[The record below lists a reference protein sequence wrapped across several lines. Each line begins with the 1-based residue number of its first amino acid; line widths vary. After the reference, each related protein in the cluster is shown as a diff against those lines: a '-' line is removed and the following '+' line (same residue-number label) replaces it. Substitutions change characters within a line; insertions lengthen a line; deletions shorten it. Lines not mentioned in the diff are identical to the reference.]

1 MVIRRY
7 PCWIILFFCIYRN
20 FERIKILSIN
30 TNTNALIAANN
41 LNKSMDRFSVA
52 LERLTSGLR
61 INSAKDDAAGLA
73 IATRMEGQVRGSQAG
88 ERNAM
93 DAISMS
99 QVADG
104 GIASLTDAVQR
115 IRELAVQSANAINT
129 SSDRAALQ
137 TEAAQLIAEIR
148 QIAQTTQFNG
158 QNLLDGTFSWAQFQV
173 GANAGQTITT
183 SVQNFQP
190 TELGSYNFK
199 GINAA
204 LSSMNP
210 SGPAVTTVANSV
222 LAQTLTL
229 STINGKQSL
238 AVSTGET
245 VRSVAERINAL
256 SAMTEVTAQTK
267 TLAAIHIAG
276 GSTGNISFTLG
287 SSQPGST
294 SAFISGQLT
303 SSQDWTPIISAINIE
318 SASTG
323 ITAYQSTY
331 SIGGTPLLFLKN
343 ASGEDIQITDCTS
356 TAGGVTGFSGWDPLD
371 DTVTG
376 LVNTVT
382 LTSGGTDSSTVGGRL
397 ILDAPSQ
404 FNLASSIANAG
415 FVVLANSPNYASL
428 NSLDSLDISTMNGAT
443 TALAITDAGS
453 QQISKAR
460 ANLEAIERRFEEAI
474 GEIQQYREN
483 LTAAESRI
491 RDADYAVEVSE
502 MARNQILQQAGTTIL
517 AQATNSQKD
526 LMSVL
531 LSNLALRRQL

>member
-1 MVIRRY
+1 
-7 PCWIILFFCIYRN
+7 
-20 FERIKILSIN
+20 
-30 TNTNALIAANN
+30 
-41 LNKSMDRFSVA
+41 MDRFSAA
-52 LERLTSGLR
+52 LERLSTGLR

-73 IATRMEGQVRGSQAG
+73 IATRMDGQIRGSQAG

-104 GIASLTDAVQR
+104 AIASLTDAIQR
-115 IRELAVQSANAINT
+115 VRQLAVQSANAINS

-148 QIAQTTQFNG
+148 QIALTTQFNG
-158 QNLLDGTFSWAQFQV
+158 QNLLDGSFSWAQFQV

-190 TELGSYNFK
+190 DVLGSYNFK
-199 GINAA
+199 GVNSA

-222 LAQTLTL
+222 LAHTLTL
-229 STINGKQSL
+229 STVHGKQSL
-238 AVSTGET
+238 AVSAGET

-256 SAMTEVTAQTK
+256 SDMTEITAQTK
-267 TLAAIHIAG
+267 TLAAIHIVG
-276 GSTGNISFTLG
+276 GGTGDISFTLG
-287 SSQPGST
+287 SSQPGSS
-294 SAFISGQLT
+294 SAYISGQLT
-303 SSQDWTPIISAINIE
+303 STQDWSPIISTINMQY
-318 SASTG
+318 ATTG

-331 SIGGTPLLFLKN
+331 TIGGTPLLFLKN
-343 ASGEDIQITDCTS
+343 SSGEDIQITDYTS
-356 TAGGVTGFSGWDPLD
+356 NAGGVTGFTGWDPLD
-371 DTVTG
+371 DTAAG

-382 LTSGGTDSSTVGGRL
+382 LTPGGTDSSTVGGRL
-397 ILDAPSQ
+397 ILDSPSQ
-404 FNLASSIANAG
+404 FNIASSVSNAG
-415 FVVLANSPNYASL
+415 FVVLANSPNFASL
-428 NSLDSLDISTMNGAT
+428 NSLSSLDLSTVNGAT
-443 TALAITDAGS
+443 TALAITDGGA

-491 RDADYAVEVSE
+491 RDADYAVEVTA

-517 AQATNSQKD
+517 AQATNSQKE
-526 LMSVL
+526 LMAVL
-531 LSNLALRRQL
+531 LSTLSRRRLL